1 MFGTS
6 YVPALSFESSSASSS
21 LTNIK
26 YSFSDSSQGLYNQFI
41 VTFSHGF
48 VAQHAPNADTLLS
61 NVESNNMV
69 DVIKYNFADKFGYTV
84 SYSHTIAIK
93 NSVVINISN
102 YISSD
107 NIDSFLL
114 WLNQS
119 TQMLLLI
126 VYFLRCRKVLKTVLY
141 KTVISIAVVLVL

>member
-1 MFGTS
+1 MVFALISDKKLSIRKLVSVNTLGFFLFGTS

-69 DVIKYNFADKFGYTV
+69 D
-84 SYSHTIAIK
+84 
-93 NSVVINISN
+93 
-102 YISSD
+102 
-107 NIDSFLL
+107 
-114 WLNQS
+114 
-119 TQMLLLI
+119 
-126 VYFLRCRKVLKTVLY
+126 
-141 KTVISIAVVLVL
+141 

>member
-69 DVIKYNFADKFGYTV
+69 DAIKYNFADKFGYTV

-93 NSVVINISN
+93 NSVVINI
-102 YISSD
+102 
-107 NIDSFLL
+107 
-114 WLNQS
+114 
-119 TQMLLLI
+119 
-126 VYFLRCRKVLKTVLY
+126 
-141 KTVISIAVVLVL
+141 